1 MGDDPRT
8 GGNTHAYGPK
18 MNRSRT
24 QREAGLCGQWTEGAN
39 RRKRD
44 NPENRGQAAEPEP
57 RKKRNAQAEP
67 EQAQGEEST
76 EHRNKRHGRRAT
88 GNREGGPRKGQG

>member
-1 MGDDPRT
+1 VQVPEEKR
-8 GGNTHAYGPK
+8 PK
-18 MNRSRT
+18 INRSRT
-24 QREAGLCGQWTEGAN
+24 QKEAGLRGQTTEGAK

-57 RKKRNAQAEP
+57 RKKRKAQAEP

-76 EHRNKRHGRRAT
+76 EHRNKRHGRRAWT
-88 GNREGGPRKGQG
+88 GFHSARMIA